1 MELGKACRS
10 RKEVKEGIV
19 NLEAKRTR
27 LAEMVKDKSNE
38 LQPTWLKTILVQ
50 MQQMTVKSGGLYWPD
65 PDANTYNDIRHKN
78 NKSK

>member
-1 MELGKACRS
+1 MNQELEDELVEAEEQDMLLGKL
-10 RKEVKEGIV
+10 K
-19 NLEAKRTR
+19 N
-27 LAEMVKDKSNE
+27 KS
-38 LQPTWLKTILVQ
+38 LQKQ

>member
-1 MELGKACRS
+1 MNQELEDELVEAEEQDMQLGKL
-10 RKEVKEGIV
+10 K
-19 NLEAKRTR
+19 N
-27 LAEMVKDKSNE
+27 KS
-38 LQPTWLKTILVQ
+38 LQKQ